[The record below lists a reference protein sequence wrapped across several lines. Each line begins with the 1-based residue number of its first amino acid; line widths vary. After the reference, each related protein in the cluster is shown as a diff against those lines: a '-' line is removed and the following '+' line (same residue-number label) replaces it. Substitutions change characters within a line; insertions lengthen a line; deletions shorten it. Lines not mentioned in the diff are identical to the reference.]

1 MSAVGMNA
9 MWTQLDAD
17 IVGYFNPLAKDP
29 AMRAPVR
36 NGWPLHRLDHA
47 VAICIMYLVGVI
59 ACKFLFDKPKKDG
72 EKKDASEKKSK
83 VSVSEKIE
91 KDGLVI
97 FVAMVIYNA
106 TQVALCGWMV
116 VSVLMEHRRRGLRPV
131 CNAHNLAEDGIAA
144 VLHVFYLSKALDFA
158 DTVFMIV
165 KSNWRQVSFLHVYHH
180 SSIWLFYW
188 LNTQCNYDSDIYFTI
203 VLNGTI
209 HFIMYGYY
217 LATTFNIPV
226 PAIIKKTITNAQ
238 ITQFFC
244 MEIQGAALLILPD
257 CGSPKKVT
265 ILYMVYISTMV
276 ALFMNFKNKNYKP
289 SKSTNGS
296 DKPKDSSGSVAVK
309 RGPTD
314 SPRGGP
320 SKDPQ
325 ESNKNK

>member
-1 MSAVGMNA
+1 MNSVGMSAF
-9 MWTQLDAD
+9 WTQLDSD
-17 IVGYFNPLAKDP
+17 IVGFFNPLALDP
-29 AMRAPVR
+29 AVRAPVR

-47 VAICIMYLVGVI
+47 VIICVLYLVGVI
-59 ACKFLFDKPKKDG
+59 GCKFLFDKPKKG
-72 EKKDASEKKSK
+72 EEKKDATAKKEK
-83 VSVSEKIE
+83 VSVSDKIK
-91 KDGLVI
+91 KDGAVV
-97 FVAMVIYNA
+97 FFAMVIYNA

-116 VSVLMEHRRRGLRPV
+116 VSVLIEHRRRGLRPV

-188 LNTQCNYDSDIYFTI
+188 LNTQCNYDADIYFTI

-217 LATTFNIPV
+217 LATTFNIFV

-244 MEIQGAALLILPD
+244 MEFQGLALLLMEG
-257 CGSPKKVT
+257 CGAPRKVT
-265 ILYMVYISTMV
+265 IMYMVYISTMV
-276 ALFMNFKNKNYKP
+276 VLFTNFKNKNYKP
-289 SKSTNGS
+289 SKPAEGS
-296 DKPKDSSGSVAVK
+296 DKPKVSSGSVPVK

-314 SPRGGP
+314 SPRGGAA
-320 SKDPQ
+320 K
-325 ESNKNK
+325 ETTKNK